1 VRLVVHRPLLRLSGD
16 RRPRL
21 RQHRPTT
28 DKSEDLV
35 EICVIVAELLH
46 GALGLR
52 MQGVEAALRQGDV
65 QRPILAS

>member
-1 VRLVVHRPLLRLSGD
+1 MMRRTLLCLGGD

-21 RQHRPTT
+21 RQHRSTT
-28 DKSEDLV
+28 DESEDLV

-46 GALGLR
+46 GDLGLR